1 MSTVPTDERI
11 KQAVRQAYGAAAASV
26 SGIEPTR
33 ATCCSGAEPTLATC
47 CSSAEPEPVQA
58 ACCSD
63 VEPAPASC
71 GCRTCQPQ
79 SSDAVVVEVAAAE
92 LDDMAAREPNLADL
106 QPGEVVLDLGSGAGL
121 ACLLAARKVGPAG
134 RVIGL
139 DMTPEMIKLARRN
152 ARKVEATNVEFNWGE
167 IEDMPLPDG
176 SVDLIISNCVVNLS
190 PDKAAVFREAY
201 RVLKPG
207 GRMVISDIVLDG
219 ELPPPIRESLIAWAA
234 CVAGALQEPDYLGK
248 IRAAGFTQVDVLARE
263 PVAIS
268 QVPGWQLARTAL
280 AQAGLPPDAL
290 DHTVINARVR
300 AHKPA

>member
-1 MSTVPTDERI
+1 MNAMMDDERI
-11 KQAVRQAYGAAAASV
+11 KEAVRQAYGAAAA
-26 SGIEPTR
+26 
-33 ATCCSGAEPTLATC
+33 CCSGAEPT
-47 CSSAEPEPVQA
+47 QA
-58 ACCSD
+58 ACCSG
-63 VEPAPASC
+63 VEPTQAACCSVAEPVQASC

-79 SSDAVVVEVAAAE
+79 PSDAVLVEATAAE
-92 LDDMAAREPNLADL
+92 LDDMAGREPNLADL

-248 IRAAGFTQVDVLARE
+248 IRAAGFTGVDVLARE

-280 AQAGLPPDAL
+280 AQAGLPLDAL

>member
-1 MSTVPTDERI
+1 MNAMMDDERI
-11 KQAVRQAYGAAAASV
+11 KEAVRQAYGAAA
-26 SGIEPTR
+26 
-33 ATCCSGAEPTLATC
+33 TCCSGAEPT
-47 CSSAEPEPVQA
+47 QA
-58 ACCSD
+58 ACCSG
-63 VEPAPASC
+63 VEPTQAACCSVAEPVQASC

-79 SSDAVVVEVAAAE
+79 PSDAVLVEATAAE
-92 LDDMAAREPNLADL
+92 LDDMAGREPNLADL

-152 ARKVEATNVEFNWGE
+152 AKRAGATNVEFNYGE
-167 IEDMPLPDG
+167 IEDIPLPDE

-190 PDKAAVFREAY
+190 PDKKAVFREAH

-207 GRMVISDIVLDG
+207 GRMVISDIVLHG
-219 ELPPPIRESLIAWAA
+219 ELPPPIRESLAAWAG

-248 IRAAGFTQVDVLARE
+248 IRAAGFADVQVLSRE
-263 PVAIS
+263 EVKIS
-268 QVPGWQLARTAL
+268 QVPDWQLARTAL

>member
-1 MSTVPTDERI
+1 MSTVSPDERI
-11 KQAVRQAYGAAAASV
+11 KEAVRQAYGAAAASV
-26 SGIEPTR
+26 SGMEPTQ
-33 ATCCSGAEPTLATC
+33 ATCCSGAEPTQAT
-47 CSSAEPEPVQA
+47 
-58 ACCSD
+58 CCSD
-63 VEPAPASC
+63 VEPTLASC

-79 SSDAVVVEVAAAE
+79 LSDAVLVEATAAE
-92 LDDMAAREPNLADL
+92 FDDMASQEPTLADL

-139 DMTPEMIKLARRN
+139 DMTPEMLKLARRN
-152 ARKVEATNVEFNWGE
+152 AKRAGATNVEFNWGE
-167 IEDMPLPDG
+167 IEDIPLPDG

-248 IRAAGFTQVDVLARE
+248 IRAAGFTEVDVLARE

-280 AQAGLPPDAL
+280 AQAGLPLDAL

>member
-1 MSTVPTDERI
+1 MMDDERI
-11 KQAVRQAYGAAAASV
+11 KEAVRQAYGAAAA
-26 SGIEPTR
+26 
-33 ATCCSGAEPTLATC
+33 CCSGAEPT
-47 CSSAEPEPVQA
+47 QA
-58 ACCSD
+58 ACCSG
-63 VEPAPASC
+63 VEPTQAACCSGVEPTQAACCSVAEPVQASC

-79 SSDAVVVEVAAAE
+79 PSDAVLVEATAAE
-92 LDDMAAREPNLADL
+92 LDDMAGREPNLADL

-152 ARKVEATNVEFNWGE
+152 AKRAGATNVEFNYGE
-167 IEDMPLPDG
+167 IEDIPLPDG

-190 PDKAAVFREAY
+190 PDKAAVFREAH
-201 RVLKPG
+201 RVLRPG

-219 ELPPPIRESLIAWAA
+219 ELPPPIRESLAAWAG

-248 IRAAGFTQVDVLARE
+248 IRAAGFADVQVLSRE
-263 PVAIS
+263 EVKIS
-268 QVPGWQLARTAL
+268 QVPDWQLARTAL

>member
-1 MSTVPTDERI
+1 MNAMMDDERI
-11 KQAVRQAYGAAAASV
+11 KEAVRQAYGTAAA
-26 SGIEPTR
+26 
-33 ATCCSGAEPTLATC
+33 CCSGAEPT
-47 CSSAEPEPVQA
+47 QA
-58 ACCSD
+58 ACCSG
-63 VEPAPASC
+63 VEPTQAACCSVAEPVQASC

-79 SSDAVVVEVAAAE
+79 PSDAVLVEATAAE
-92 LDDMAAREPNLADL
+92 LDDMAGREPNLADL

-152 ARKVEATNVEFNWGE
+152 ARKVGATNVEFNYGE
-167 IEDMPLPDG
+167 IEDMPLPDE

-190 PDKAAVFREAY
+190 PDKEAVFREAY
-201 RVLKPG
+201 RVLRPG

-248 IRAAGFTQVDVLARE
+248 IRAAGFADVQVLSRE
-263 PVAIS
+263 EVKIS
-268 QVPGWQLARTAL
+268 QVPDWQLARTAL

-290 DHTVINARVR
+290 DRTVINARIR

>member
-1 MSTVPTDERI
+1 MNAMMDDERI
-11 KQAVRQAYGAAAASV
+11 KEAVRQAYGAAAA
-26 SGIEPTR
+26 
-33 ATCCSGAEPTLATC
+33 CCSGAEPT
-47 CSSAEPEPVQA
+47 QA
-58 ACCSD
+58 ACCSG
-63 VEPAPASC
+63 VEPTQAACCSVAEPVQASC

-79 SSDAVVVEVAAAE
+79 PSDAVLVEATAAE
-92 LDDMAAREPNLADL
+92 LDDMAGREPNLADL

-152 ARKVEATNVEFNWGE
+152 ARKVGATNVEFNYGE
-167 IEDMPLPDG
+167 IEDMPLPDE

-190 PDKAAVFREAY
+190 PDKEAVFREAY
-201 RVLKPG
+201 RVLRPG

-248 IRAAGFTQVDVLARE
+248 IRAAGFADVQVLSRE
-263 PVAIS
+263 EVKIS
-268 QVPGWQLARTAL
+268 QVPDWQLARTAL

-290 DHTVINARVR
+290 DHTVINARIR

>member
-1 MSTVPTDERI
+1 MNAMMDDERI
-11 KQAVRQAYGAAAASV
+11 KEAVRQAYGAAAA
-26 SGIEPTR
+26 
-33 ATCCSGAEPTLATC
+33 CCSGAEPT
-47 CSSAEPEPVQA
+47 QA
-58 ACCSD
+58 ACCSG
-63 VEPAPASC
+63 VEPTQAACCSGAEPVQASC

-79 SSDAVVVEVAAAE
+79 PSDAVLVEATAAE
-92 LDDMAAREPNLADL
+92 LDDMAGREPNLADL

-152 ARKVEATNVEFNWGE
+152 ARKVGATNVEFNYGE
-167 IEDMPLPDG
+167 IEDMPLPDE

-190 PDKAAVFREAY
+190 PDKEAVFREAY
-201 RVLKPG
+201 RVLRPG

-248 IRAAGFTQVDVLARE
+248 IRAAGFADVQVLSRE
-263 PVAIS
+263 EVKIS
-268 QVPGWQLARTAL
+268 QVPDWQLARTAL

-290 DHTVINARVR
+290 DRTVINARIR

>member
-1 MSTVPTDERI
+1 VNTVVDDERI
-11 KQAVRQAYGAAAASV
+11 KEAVRQAYGAAAA
-26 SGIEPTR
+26 
-33 ATCCSGAEPTLATC
+33 CCSGAEPT
-47 CSSAEPEPVQA
+47 QA
-58 ACCSD
+58 ACCSA
-63 VEPAPASC
+63 EPTQAACCSGAEPTQAACCSVAEPVQASC

-79 SSDAVVVEVAAAE
+79 PSDAVLVEATAAE
-92 LDDMAAREPNLADL
+92 LDDMAGREPNLADL

-152 ARKVEATNVEFNWGE
+152 AKQAGATNVEFNYGE
-167 IEDMPLPDG
+167 IEDIPLPDG

-190 PDKAAVFREAY
+190 PDKEAVFREAH
-201 RVLKPG
+201 RVLRPG

-219 ELPPPIRESLIAWAA
+219 ELPPPIRESLAAWAG

-248 IRAAGFTQVDVLARE
+248 IRAAGFADVQVLSRE
-263 PVAIS
+263 EVKIS
-268 QVPGWQLARTAL
+268 QVPDWQLARTAL

>member
-1 MSTVPTDERI
+1 MNAMMDDERI
-11 KQAVRQAYGAAAASV
+11 KEAVRQAYGTAAA
-26 SGIEPTR
+26 
-33 ATCCSGAEPTLATC
+33 CCSGAEPT
-47 CSSAEPEPVQA
+47 QA
-58 ACCSD
+58 ACCSG
-63 VEPAPASC
+63 VEPTQAACCSVAEPVQASC

-79 SSDAVVVEVAAAE
+79 PSDAVLVEATAAE
-92 LDDMAAREPNLADL
+92 LDDMAGREPNLADL

-152 ARKVEATNVEFNWGE
+152 ARKVGATNVEFNYGE
-167 IEDMPLPDG
+167 IEDMPLPDE

-190 PDKAAVFREAY
+190 PDKEAVFREAY
-201 RVLKPG
+201 RVLRPG
-207 GRMVISDIVLDG
+207 GRMVISDIVLHG

-248 IRAAGFTQVDVLARE
+248 IRAAGFADVQVLSRE
-263 PVAIS
+263 EVKIS
-268 QVPGWQLARTAL
+268 QVPDWQLARTAL

-290 DHTVINARVR
+290 DRTVINARIR

>member
-1 MSTVPTDERI
+1 MNAMMDDERI
-11 KQAVRQAYGAAAASV
+11 KEAVRQAYGAAAA
-26 SGIEPTR
+26 
-33 ATCCSGAEPTLATC
+33 CCSGAEPT
-47 CSSAEPEPVQA
+47 QA
-58 ACCSD
+58 ACCSG
-63 VEPAPASC
+63 VEPIQAACCSVAEPVQASC

-79 SSDAVVVEVAAAE
+79 PSDAVLVEATAAE
-92 LDDMAAREPNLADL
+92 LDDMAGREPNLADL

-152 ARKVEATNVEFNWGE
+152 ARKVGATNVEFNYGE
-167 IEDMPLPDG
+167 IEDMPLPDE

-190 PDKAAVFREAY
+190 PDKEAVFREAY
-201 RVLKPG
+201 RVLRPG

-248 IRAAGFTQVDVLARE
+248 IRAAGFADVQVLSRE
-263 PVAIS
+263 EVKIS
-268 QVPGWQLARTAL
+268 QVPDWQLARTAL

-290 DHTVINARVR
+290 DRTVINARIR

>member
-1 MSTVPTDERI
+1 MNAMMDDERI
-11 KQAVRQAYGAAAASV
+11 KEAVRQAYGAAAA
-26 SGIEPTR
+26 
-33 ATCCSGAEPTLATC
+33 CCSGAEPT
-47 CSSAEPEPVQA
+47 QA
-58 ACCSD
+58 ACCSG
-63 VEPAPASC
+63 VEPIQAACCSVAEPVQASC

-79 SSDAVVVEVAAAE
+79 PSDAVLVEATAAE
-92 LDDMAAREPNLADL
+92 LDDMAGREPNLADL

-152 ARKVEATNVEFNWGE
+152 ARKVGATNVEFNYGE
-167 IEDMPLPDG
+167 IEDIPLPDG

-190 PDKAAVFREAY
+190 PDKEAVFREAH
-201 RVLKPG
+201 RVLRPG
-207 GRMVISDIVLDG
+207 GRMVISDIVLHG

-248 IRAAGFTQVDVLARE
+248 IRAAGFADVQVLSRE
-263 PVAIS
+263 EVKIS
-268 QVPGWQLARTAL
+268 QVPDWQLARTAL
-280 AQAGLPPDAL
+280 AQAGLPPDVL